1 MKKILLVML
10 FSFFLSG
17 CGVEPGNLIV
27 GNNTKKDKYFKGV
40 ELYSWLSPEK
50 TWSFSLLIGTNR
62 IKNKQEVMSPEN
74 EIKSITELKRQLS
87 KLAEGESVFWH
98 IGYFNDSPSKQIP
111 NEILKEIKNYTRNN
125 KVELVIFP

>member
-17 CGVEPGNLIV
+17 CSTEQVNLIG
-27 GNNTKKDKYFKGV
+27 GNEAKKDKYFKGV
-40 ELYSWLSPEK
+40 ELYSWLSPEN

-62 IKNKQEVMSPEN
+62 IKKKQEVMSPES
-74 EIKSITELKRQLS
+74 EIKSVTELKKRLS

-98 IGYFNDSPSKQIP
+98 IGYFKDSPSKKIP
-111 NEILKEIKNYTRNN
+111 DNMLKDIKNYTKKIKWN
-125 KVELVIFP
+125 